1 MDVYDMLSA
10 IIKKYGFES
19 KEAIGFASD
28 VESGSSLDWLQFLYY
43 ETMEKGEDLYWKQKT
58 LPANLYSRQGKE
70 QTNNFKKGKKSWQEE
85 NL

>member
-43 ETMEKGEDLYWKQKT
+43 ETMEKGEDLYWEK
-58 LPANLYSRQGKE
+58 
-70 QTNNFKKGKKSWQEE
+70 
-85 NL
+85 